1 MSVVLRGYG
10 KAKTTQ
16 KGGVVATLGYG
27 RFKFGTFLRMR
38 VLTRENRR
46 AVGSQV
52 EGRDV

>member
-1 MSVVLRGYG
+1 MIVTRGFSKRG
-10 KAKTTQ
+10 TAR
-16 KGGVVATLGYG
+16 GGVIVTHAYGLFKLG
-27 RFKFGTFLRMR
+27 TILRMK